1 MFFTS
6 IKKLGQLVRKKLME
20 DGLFGS
26 LKPFGSQIK
35 FFKLKKVQN
44 EAIALSFTVALKSPI
59 RIKLSFFRQLILKLI
74 SAHSGDSKYYFYEG
88 FMYNKKSHFLFFN
101 NNSRNKTSTLL
112 ETKWLLKISEIMLFF
127 PHCYFDLV

>member
-1 MFFTS
+1 MVFTS

-44 EAIALSFTVALKSPI
+44 EAIALPFTVALKSPI
-59 RIKLSFFRQLILKLI
+59 RIKLSFFRQLI
-74 SAHSGDSKYYFYEG
+74 F
-88 FMYNKKSHFLFFN
+88 
-101 NNSRNKTSTLL
+101 KTDFS
-112 ETKWLLKISEIMLFF
+112 SFR
-127 PHCYFDLV
+127 